1 MEKHFEIQAY
11 ISVDV
16 RTMALSL
23 GGDPLTSGILH
34 CTLVRIKILKKS
46 KCLSIVKIRMIFF
59 PLWTSRKKYVRDLL
73 EPRPLLPDS
82 WGSWCTHRKE
92 TCGSGKKYNRDLITI

>member
-1 MEKHFEIQAY
+1 MEKHFEIQAC

-34 CTLVRIKILKKS
+34 CTLVRIKIKKIKMS
-46 KCLSIVKIRMIFF
+46 QYCQNKNDFF
-59 PLWTSRKKYVRDLL
+59 PLVDFQEKICQ
-73 EPRPLLPDS
+73 RP
-82 WGSWCTHRKE
+82 
-92 TCGSGKKYNRDLITI
+92 SGT

>member
-1 MEKHFEIQAY
+1 MEKHFETQACV
-11 ISVDV
+11 SVDV

-34 CTLVRIKILKKS
+34 CTLVRIKIKKIKMS
-46 KCLSIVKIRMIFF
+46 QYCQNKNDFF

-82 WGSWCTHRKE
+82 RGSWCTYRKE
-92 TCGSGKKYNRDLITI
+92 TCGSGKNIIEI